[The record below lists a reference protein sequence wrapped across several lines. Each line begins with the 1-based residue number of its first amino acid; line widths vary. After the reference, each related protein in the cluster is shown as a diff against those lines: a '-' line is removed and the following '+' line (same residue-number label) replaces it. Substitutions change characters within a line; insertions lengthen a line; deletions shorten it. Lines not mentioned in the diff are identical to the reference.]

1 MEEKMDRVLRLQPLA
16 APSSPPTGFVTASQ
30 TPDSS
35 SSPIST
41 PLSVPITKPYEVINP
56 PQHPISS
63 FHSSPIIPL
72 PHPPLIRVNLP
83 QPSTSLQPRSGM
95 SVISRSLSGF
105 PPRKP
110 PAQNA
115 SAVQPMD
122 CVYSRGDCVDRFNN
136 SLKETGRSTGYANA
150 QRTELFVT
158 TSVRLHGRPPPTL
171 VPLLRELLVD
181 RNKPLKPP
189 NPNLISLIS
198 LKLSAISLLTIVTS
212 LESCR
217 GFLQCDNNAVDAV
230 QFYKNVFETEEL
242 KLGSSIVLHR
252 NRFGN
257 RSSLQVTTSLSS
269 PHPQSIS
276 GVAFLTIV
284 VKTLNSLYDPISK
297 STSKSVSHCNDNF
310 SFYDTIV
317 SALCLY
323 REMLEFGVPHDSFT
337 FPIINRAISSL
348 GSSVGNG
355 EMVQCLAI
363 QMCYRSDL
371 YFCNTMIVLNGEH
384 KCNGSAHQVFDE
396 MCLRDLG
403 SWTSM
408 IFGYDWSKN
417 YDDAFRLFYDRPMNK
432 FEPRE
437 AGSVKGMRDEATSN
451 LETLTLVTSI
461 IAKSGSLIQEEKK
474 GVHGYV
480 TKNLVYNSE
489 EGIKAMEFSCS
500 NTLIVPFN
508 PETVSISNAMTSL
521 LLQKAWNWLQGPRVY
536 YLYRKLGIGREI
548 GVFETSATSLDE
560 SVTMTSNDNEFDE
573 FFEFTAD
580 DYFRK
585 IWEAQEA
592 SRRTR
597 ITKAMIRVRF
607 PHNCTLDMRMGNAF
621 DTFGGQSY
629 GAKHRHMPGVHIQ
642 RAGLVILLVSISLA
656 FIWTNTG
663 RILQAVGQDP
673 GILQA
678 GVYAR
683 FMIPSLF
690 ACGLLQC
697 HARFLQT
704 QNIVFPIMISSG
716 ITALLHIFVCGIF
729 VFKSGLGYI
738 RAALANSNFYW
749 VNVIS
754 LAFYVLFS
762 PACNTSF
769 SKEALHGV
777 LNFIKLAI
785 SSIVMVCLG
794 MWSFDMIV
802 LLSRFPSNPKL
813 ETSSVLSNGLDARS
827 NTSYAFNKYY
837 QTANQPKGACQSSM
851 HMMPTISVLRQLYSR
866 TLRTRFSYMG
876 TAMLRSHLNRRIITS
891 LSCYNCMIVTE

>member
-1 MEEKMDRVLRLQPLA
+1 MDRVLRLQPLA

-63 FHSSPIIPL
+63 FYSSPIIPL
-72 PHPPLIRVNLP
+72 PHTPLIRVNLP

-105 PPRKP
+105 PPKKP

-269 PHPQSIS
+269 PHPQSIDS
-276 GVAFLTIV
+276 QLALRSNI
-284 VKTLNSLYDPISK
+284 KINLQIS
-297 STSKSVSHCNDNF
+297 ND
-310 SFYDTIV
+310 
-317 SALCLY
+317 LCLY

-363 QMCYRSDL
+363 QMCFRSDL
-371 YFCNTMIVLNGEH
+371 YFCNTWIVLNGKH

-437 AGSVKGMRDEATSN
+437 AGRVKGMRDEATSN
-451 LETLTLVTSI
+451 LETLTLVTSV

-480 TKNLVYNSE
+480 TKNLVYNLE

-500 NTLIVPFN
+500 NTWIVPFN

-573 FFEFTAD
+573 FFEFTAE

-607 PHNCTLDMRMGNAF
+607 PRNCTLDMRMGNAF
-621 DTFGGQSY
+621 DTFGVQSY
-629 GAKHRHMPGVHIQ
+629 GAKHRHMPDVHIQ

-663 RILQAVGQDP
+663 R
-673 GILQA
+673 ILQA

-762 PACNTSF
+762 LACNTSF

-785 SSIVMVCLG
+785 SSTVMVCLG

-876 TAMLRSHLNRRIITS
+876 TAMLRSHLDRRIRTS